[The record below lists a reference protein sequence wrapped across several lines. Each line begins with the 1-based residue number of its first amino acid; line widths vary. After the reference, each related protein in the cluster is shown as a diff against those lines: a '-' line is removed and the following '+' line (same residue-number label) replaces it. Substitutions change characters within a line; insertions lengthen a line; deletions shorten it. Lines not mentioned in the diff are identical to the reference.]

1 VSGRYSAR
9 SVELEER
16 VETEDRPN
24 DPPHAGTATST
35 PRSEGGLDMGWVTG
49 CGVAS
54 RRLMGTGLHPGSPRP
69 VRRIVD
75 GPLAVSKPAR
85 SIVCKCRAIRY
96 NQSLDSAS

>member
-1 VSGRYSAR
+1 MRLLVVCLCLGSARLPRDQERPIDPGPGPSEVEPTGRYRDFLRVSGRYSAR

-54 RRLMGTGLHPGSPRP
+54 RRLMGPG
-69 VRRIVD
+69 
-75 GPLAVSKPAR
+75 
-85 SIVCKCRAIRY
+85 
-96 NQSLDSAS
+96 